1 MITIDPLRW
10 LKRRRTTP
18 VAPPHHDALA
28 GIARD
33 IGLTGRWEMLDNLP
47 APDRMRSQSGW
58 RFRSMIR
65 FHCSDGYGGGQQ
77 LLLIIC

>member
-10 LKRRRTTP
+10 LKRRRATTVTT

-33 IGLTGRWEMLDNLP
+33 IGLTDRWEMLDNLP
-47 APDRMRSQSGW
+47 APDRDAVAVRLAVQVDDPLPLFRWLW
-58 RFRSMIR
+58 RRAAIGS
-65 FHCSDGYGGGQQ
+65 
-77 LLLIIC
+77 